1 MYMRVFRETIFT
13 KLFDITQAK
22 NFESKKK
29 SSILIKRAF
38 LEI

>member
-22 NFESKKK
+22 NFESKNKIQHFDK
-29 SSILIKRAF
+29 ESIS
-38 LEI
+38 